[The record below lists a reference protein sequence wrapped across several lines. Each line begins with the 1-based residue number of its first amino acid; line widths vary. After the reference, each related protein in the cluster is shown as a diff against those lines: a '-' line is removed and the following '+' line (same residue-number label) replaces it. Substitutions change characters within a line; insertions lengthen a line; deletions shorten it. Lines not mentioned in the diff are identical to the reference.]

1 MSIAVVSYDIKFV
14 ENLNSLLKINNVEVY
29 GDSLSLIKEY
39 PQKDFKVI
47 IYDTSSGIFAED
59 DLKYLIGKLGGKDIK
74 YFVLTVPENPIN
86 KKNFSDDVEF
96 IPKSESLTILPEILK
111 NTLIQTEKIQ
121 SQQVENLTE
130 TFAPKKES
138 EIENFESQKFEDL
151 FNNTDLYNIEKGL
164 IDFEPNVISINEEEI
179 KSENKEESFDNFFD
193 IEFENKSTSK
203 EKLEDKSL
211 FEIEFGNIES
221 EPTNISFNFDID
233 FESKSTSKE
242 EAEDKEENLLNINI
256 DDLNIDDLVI
266 GKKIKN
272 FNIEEIGIETKA
284 EENIAKSLSEELNEG
299 IQKRMEGD
307 KKKEIVTKPLTEF
320 IQEIK
325 KENKITEGGEEIMV
339 TNFNITISSEDIKRL
354 AMEMVKDMLKSDNA
368 MNTIIDHLQIDF
380 QDEARR
386 ELEEIKNQLK
396 SSLAKEAE
404 LMMKQEIERMIK
416 EELKEYVAEITAK
429 IVKEKLDAIFKG

>member
-1 MSIAVVSYDIKFV
+1 MSIAIVSYDIKFI
-14 ENLNSLLKINNVEVY
+14 ENLIGSLKINNIEVY

-164 IDFEPNVISINEEEI
+164 IDFEPNVISIKEEGI

-203 EKLEDKSL
+203 EKVEDKSL
-211 FEIEFGNIES
+211 FEIEFENIKL
-221 EPTNISFNFDID
+221 EPTNISFN
-233 FESKSTSKE
+233 
-242 EAEDKEENLLNINI
+242 EDKEENLLNIDNLI
-256 DDLNIDDLVI
+256 IEKELENL
-266 GKKIKN
+266 
-272 FNIEEIGIETKA
+272 NIEEIGIETKT
-284 EENIAKSLSEELNEG
+284 EENTTKSSSEELNEE
-299 IQKRMEGD
+299 IQKYVEGD
-307 KKKEIVTKPLTEF
+307 KKEENKEEKLEVTIGEKKEIIAKPLTEF
-320 IQEIK
+320 IQEIE

-339 TNFNITISSEDIKRL
+339 TNFNITISSEDIKKL
-354 AMEMVKDMLKSDNA
+354 AMEMVKDMLKNDNA

-396 SSLAKEAE
+396 SSLAKETE
-404 LMMKQEIERMIK
+404 ILMKQEIERMIK